1 MCLLFIDA
9 DPALW
14 ASHTRSFRMD
24 GMVTSVRLEEMFWR
38 TLETIGDRDDL
49 TVPQLLHRL
58 YNENLDAGHDVG
70 NFTSFLRVCYL
81 RFLDL
86 QLRGLIP
93 SEARVKLSQCQRQSK
108 SEPKGSAKCCHF
120 GVGIIS
126 LQMSA
131 SIRAA
136 ALVI

>member
-1 MCLLFIDA
+1 MCQLFIDA

-14 ASHTRSFRMD
+14 ASHTRSFRID

-38 TLETIGDRDDL
+38 TLETIGERDDL

-58 YNENLDAGHDVG
+58 YNESLDYGHDIG
-70 NFTSFLRVCYL
+70 NFTSFLRVCCL

-93 SEARVKLSQCQRQSK
+93 LEDNVALSGLLADDILAIEAYERQK
-108 SEPKGSAKCCHF
+108 RGHR
-120 GVGIIS
+120 I
-126 LQMSA
+126 
-131 SIRAA
+131 
-136 ALVI
+136 